1 MRRENM
7 SFEDQWSE
15 AFDGAEASPPDHLW
29 ASIDGALANK
39 EASGYKKRVIFFKWL
54 AAASV
59 FLAIAFGVALL
70 NENGLDEGVV
80 AESVEADVLRSKEEK
95 IKAESGHGEKVS
107 LSVGDVLGET
117 NERSSVAKKK
127 NPTEGS
133 GQSNNSVV
141 ILDNPSDNNLEV
153 AESAT
158 TDEETR
164 STVGDPNTVAKVSFD
179 NEGDQAENTH
189 KAGVAEEN
197 VNEETVSEGL
207 FPIAYLEPKSLEN
220 TSHVAPWETDFL
232 YRVPDLSAGKALLA
246 YQGFN
251 LWAGVSLGSGSF
263 NPGSEAAETA
273 NLDAALGN
281 EFAAQD
287 ARSLNNSNSISYAS
301 GNSFS
306 AGMNLGGKVSR
317 KILISSGLH
326 YNAVSPGSSSSIIIT
341 DNQSNKSFAL
351 ANDATESESLNNGL
365 ANGNLI
371 ASQGITNFN
380 NTLQYLTIPLKAGY
394 VVLNRK
400 LNLTVNSGMAT
411 NILIGSS
418 LNNSDGGLQ
427 NFGGSTSNNHAF
439 NKTYFDLLTSI
450 ELGYQLMDKYHL
462 SLEPSYRRAV
472 NNFTGEGNALTGKP
486 TNFGVSLGIKY
497 EF

>member
-1 MRRENM
+1 M

-39 EASGYKKRVIFFKWL
+39 EASGYKKRVIFFKWV

-59 FLAIAFGVALL
+59 LLAIAFGVALL
-70 NENGLDEGVV
+70 NENGLDEHLV
-80 AESVEADVLRSKEEK
+80 AGSVEGDVVRGNEERP
-95 IKAESGHGEKVS
+95 KAESRQDEKTS
-107 LSVGDVLGET
+107 PFVGDVIRET
-117 NERSSVAKKK
+117 NKGSSVAKEDKL
-127 NPTEGS
+127 TGGS
-133 GQSNNSVV
+133 DQTNNSVV
-141 ILDNPSDNNLEV
+141 ILDDPTENKLEV
-153 AESAT
+153 AEAVT
-158 TDEETR
+158 TEEEGS
-164 STVGDPNTVAKVSFD
+164 STVVDTNAIPIVSFD
-179 NEGDQAENTH
+179 NVGDQAENNDQIEL
-189 KAGVAEEN
+189 AQENGV
-197 VNEETVSEGL
+197 EGL
-207 FPIAYLEPKSLEN
+207 AQEDLYELSYLKPKSIEN
-220 TSHVAPWETDFL
+220 TSYVEPWETDFL
-232 YRVPDLSAGKALLA
+232 YRVPDLSAGKELLA
-246 YQGFN
+246 YQGFD
-251 LWAGVSLGSGSF
+251 LWAGVSFGSGSF

-273 NLDAALGN
+273 NFDAVVEDA
-281 EFAAQD
+281 FAVQD

-306 AGMNLGGKVSR
+306 AGMNIGGKVSR

-351 ANDATESESLNNGL
+351 ANDVAESESLNDGL
-365 ANGNLI
+365 ASGSLI
-371 ASQGITNFN
+371 ASQGVTNFS

-394 VVLNRK
+394 VVLDRK

-418 LNNSDGGLQ
+418 LQNSNGGLQ
-427 NFGGSTSNNHAF
+427 NFSGSTSNNEAF

-450 ELGYQLMDKYHL
+450 ELGYKLMDKYHL

-472 NNFTGEGNALTGKP
+472 NNFTSEGNALAGKP

>member
-1 MRRENM
+1 MGRENM

-15 AFDGAEASPPDHLW
+15 AFDGAEVTPPDHLW

-39 EASGYKKRVIFFKWL
+39 EASGFKKRIIFFKWV

-59 FLAIAFGVALL
+59 VLAMVFGVALL
-70 NENGLDEGVV
+70 NENGLDEQVV
-80 AESVEADVLRSKEEK
+80 AESMEGDVVRSKQERT
-95 IKAESGHGEKVS
+95 KAESRHDEKTS
-107 LSVGDVLGET
+107 PLVGDVKGET
-117 NERSSVAKKK
+117 NERPSVAKDDK
-127 NPTEGS
+127 PTGDS
-133 GQSNNSVV
+133 GQANNSVV
-141 ILDNPSDNNLEV
+141 ILDDPSENNPVV
-153 AESAT
+153 AEAAT
-158 TDEETR
+158 TEEEVP
-164 STVGDPNTVAKVSFD
+164 SKAVDANALSIVSFD
-179 NEGDQAENTH
+179 NEGDQAENNDQIELL
-189 KAGVAEEN
+189 KEN
-197 VNEETVSEGL
+197 VVEGL
-207 FPIAYLEPKSLEN
+207 AHEDSYELSYLKPKSIEN
-220 TSHVAPWETDFL
+220 TSYVEPWEIDFL
-232 YRVPDLSAGKALLA
+232 YRVPDLSAGKELLA
-246 YQGFN
+246 YQGFD
-251 LWAGVSLGSGSF
+251 LWAGVSFGSGSF

-273 NLDAALGN
+273 NFDAIVEDA
-281 EFAAQD
+281 FAVQD

-326 YNAVSPGSSSSIIIT
+326 YNAVTPGSSSSIIIT

-351 ANDATESESLNNGL
+351 ANDVAESESLNVGL
-365 ANGNLI
+365 ASGNLI
-371 ASQGITNFN
+371 ASQGVTNFS

-394 VVLNRK
+394 VVLDRK
-400 LNLTVNSGMAT
+400 LNLTINSGMAT

-418 LNNSDGGLQ
+418 LNNTDGGLQ
-427 NFGGSTSNNHAF
+427 NFSGSTSNNEAF

-450 ELGYQLMDKYHL
+450 ELGYKLMDKYHL

-472 NNFTGEGNALTGKP
+472 NNFTSEGNALAGKP